1 MKNNGQIFSLDLIF
15 ATILII
21 LFIGI
26 LINITE
32 VNNYQTKE
40 NILKSEFYLRGQTA
54 INLLTHGEFSCDFEE
69 MKLGNSLNK
78 SKFIS
83 TEYTKLPEKLGL
95 IDVNFEIYLNNNKSK
110 WVGEITGD
118 NVLVF
123 SLDVLTCDNSNNPV
137 DINSIKACL
146 KNQEDDC
153 SIRKENIVL
162 KVSK

>member
-1 MKNNGQIFSLDLIF
+1 MNNNGQIFSLDLIF

-40 NILKSEFYLRGQTA
+40 NIIKSEFYLRGQTA

-78 SKFIS
+78 SKFNA
-83 TEYTKLPEKLGL
+83 TQYFRLQEKLGL
-95 IDVNFEIYLNNNKSK
+95 TDMNFEIYLNNDKNK
-110 WVGEITGD
+110 WVGEINGD

-123 SLDVLTCDNSNNPV
+123 SLEILTCDNSNNPI
-137 DINSIKACL
+137 DINSIKPCL
-146 KNQEDDC
+146 KNQEEC
-153 SIRKENIVL
+153 GLKKEKIVL